1 MLQREDAAG
10 LIVIS
15 QLAHA
20 WVSGQLARAWGNQR
34 FGEFAPREEICQAA
48 EQHDLGFLKWEQAPT
63 LNPQNGL
70 PHTFMDLPTRLHL
83 EIWSAGIQDML
94 LFGRYPALLVSLHFT
109 AMCERHPLVDQPEEA
124 RLKRDFLADQTA
136 FQSALLT
143 SLRNDSH
150 YAPFSGDDLIARH
163 RQLMAAWD
171 WLSLLLC
178 IGLDSER
185 VVEEVPS
192 REGLAT
198 LTLTPAEA
206 RSGRVIVAP
215 WPFHSEPVKLV
226 CEGKRLPR
234 HFKAEGE
241 MREALRTAPTATLQ
255 IELLPP

>member
-1 MLQREDAAG
+1 VIQREDAAG

-15 QLAHA
+15 QPAHA

-63 LNPQNGL
+63 LNPRTGL
-70 PHTFMDLPTRLHL
+70 PHTFLELPTQLHL

-109 AMCERHPLVDQPEEA
+109 AMCERHPIADQPEEA
-124 RLKRDFLADQTA
+124 RLRRDFLAEQTA

-143 SLRNDSH
+143 SLRNDSY
-150 YAPFSGDDLIARH
+150 YAPFSDDDLIARH
-163 RQLMAAWD
+163 RQLLAVWD

-178 IGLDSER
+178 IGLDSGR
-185 VVEEVPS
+185 AVAEVPT
-192 REGLAT
+192 REGLAP
-198 LTLTPAEA
+198 LTLTPADD
-206 RSGRVIVAP
+206 RSGPIIVAP
-215 WPFHSEPVKLV
+215 WPFRSELVNLV

-234 HFKAEGE
+234 HFKTEGE
-241 MREALRTAPTATLQ
+241 MREALRKAPTVTLQ
-255 IELLPP
+255 MELSSP

>member
-1 MLQREDAAG
+1 
-10 LIVIS
+10 
-15 QLAHA
+15 
-20 WVSGQLARAWGNQR
+20 
-34 FGEFAPREEICQAA
+34 
-48 EQHDLGFLKWEQAPT
+48 
-63 LNPQNGL
+63 
-70 PHTFMDLPTRLHL
+70 
-83 EIWSAGIQDML
+83 
-94 LFGRYPALLVSLHFT
+94 
-109 AMCERHPLVDQPEEA
+109 
-124 RLKRDFLADQTA
+124 
-136 FQSALLT
+136 
-143 SLRNDSH
+143 
-150 YAPFSGDDLIARH
+150 
-163 RQLMAAWD
+163 MAAWD

-241 MREALRTAPTATLQ
+241 MREALRTAPTVTLQ

>member
-1 MLQREDAAG
+1 MVQREDAAG

-15 QLAHA
+15 QPAHA
-20 WVSGQLARAWGNQR
+20 WLSGQLARVWGNQR

-70 PHTFMDLPTRLHL
+70 PHTFLDLPTRLHL
-83 EIWSAGIQDML
+83 EIWSSGIQDML

-109 AMCERHPLVDQPEEA
+109 AMCERHPVFDRPEEA

-136 FQSALLT
+136 LQSALVS
-143 SLRNDSH
+143 SLRNDSY

-171 WLSLLLC
+171 RLSLLLC

-192 REGLAT
+192 REGFDALK
-198 LTLTPAEA
+198 LTPADD
-206 RSGRVIVAP
+206 RSGRVIIAP
-215 WPFHSEPVKLV
+215 WPFRSEPVKLV

-234 HFKAEGE
+234 RFKAEGE
-241 MREALRTAPTATLQ
+241 MREALRKAPTVTLQ
-255 IELLPP
+255 IELLPR